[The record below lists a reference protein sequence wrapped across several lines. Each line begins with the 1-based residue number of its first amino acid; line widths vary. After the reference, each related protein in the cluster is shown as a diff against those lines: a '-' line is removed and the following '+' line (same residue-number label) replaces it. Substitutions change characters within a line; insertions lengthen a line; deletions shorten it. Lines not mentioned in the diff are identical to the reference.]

1 MSEKKDQEYF
11 ADGMGEEIIDL
22 LVKIP
27 GLKVISRTSSFQLKG
42 KTEDLRRI
50 ASRLGVAYVLEASVR
65 KSGDRLRVTAQLI
78 DSRDGAHLF
87 SQTYDRDL
95 SDVLKMQD
103 EIAASLVR
111 ALQIDLG
118 AAYGIHSGPGHETS

>member
-1 MSEKKDQEYF
+1 
-11 ADGMGEEIIDL
+11 
-22 LVKIP
+22 
-27 GLKVISRTSSFQLKG
+27 
-42 KTEDLRRI
+42 
-50 ASRLGVAYVLEASVR
+50 
-65 KSGDRLRVTAQLI
+65 VTAQLI
-78 DSRDGAHLF
+78 DSRDGSHLF

-118 AAYGIHSGPGHETS
+118 AAYGIHSRPAPHNTEAYTLFLQGERREKRTLPRCRVRGGQHNC

>member
-1 MSEKKDQEYF
+1 M
-11 ADGMGEEIIDL
+11 
-22 LVKIP
+22 
-27 GLKVISRTSSFQLKG
+27 
-42 KTEDLRRI
+42 
-50 ASRLGVAYVLEASVR
+50 
-65 KSGDRLRVTAQLI
+65 AQLI
-78 DSRDGAHLF
+78 DSRDGAHPF

-118 AAYGIHSGPGHETS
+118 AAYGIHSRPGHETS

>member
-1 MSEKKDQEYF
+1 MCWRPAYAS
-11 ADGMGEEIIDL
+11 
-22 LVKIP
+22 P
-27 GLKVISRTSSFQLKG
+27 VI
-42 KTEDLRRI
+42 
-50 ASRLGVAYVLEASVR
+50 V
-65 KSGDRLRVTAQLI
+65 LRVMAQLI
-78 DSRDGAHLF
+78 DSRDGAHPF

-118 AAYGIHSGPGHETS
+118 AAYGIHSRPGHETS